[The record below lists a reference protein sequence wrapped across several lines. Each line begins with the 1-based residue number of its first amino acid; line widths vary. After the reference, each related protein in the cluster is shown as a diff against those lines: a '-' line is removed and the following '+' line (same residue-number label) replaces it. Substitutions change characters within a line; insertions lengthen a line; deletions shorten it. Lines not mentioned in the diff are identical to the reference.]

1 MFEKILV
8 ALDGSEGARR
18 ALEVA
23 VELARMYRAEL
34 HSVAVEGKLPA
45 YAATLG
51 EVDEAKAEKDAFF
64 ERIDREAVAYAA
76 AHAVEL
82 HPVKMVGDPAD
93 RVVHYAEEGGFDL
106 LVLAARGHSLAHR
119 FHLTG
124 TADKII
130 DHAPCSALLV
140 R

>member
-8 ALDGSEGARR
+8 ALDGSEGSQK
-18 ALEVA
+18 ALAAA
-23 VELARMYRAEL
+23 VELAHTFRAEL
-34 HSVAVEGKLPA
+34 HSLAVEGKLPA

-64 ERIDREAVAYAA
+64 ERIDREAVAFAA
-76 AHAVEL
+76 ARGVVL
-82 HPVKMVGDPAD
+82 QPKKMVGDPAD

-106 LVLAARGHSLAHR
+106 IVLASHGHSLAHR

-124 TADKII
+124 TADKIV
-130 DHAPCSALLV
+130 DHAPCATLLV

>member
-8 ALDGSEGARR
+8 ALDGSEGSQK
-18 ALEVA
+18 ALAAA
-23 VELARMYRAEL
+23 VELARTFHAEL
-34 HSVAVEGKLPA
+34 HSLAVEGKLPA

-64 ERIDREAVAYAA
+64 ERIDREAVDFAA
-76 AHAVEL
+76 QHGVEL
-82 HPVKMVGDPAD
+82 HPKKMVGDPAD
-93 RVVHYAEEGGFDL
+93 RVVHFAEEGGFDL
-106 LVLAARGHSLAHR
+106 IVLASHGHSLAHR

-124 TADKII
+124 TADKIV
-130 DHAPCSALLV
+130 DHAPCSTLLV

>member
-1 MFEKILV
+1 MYTKILV
-8 ALDGSEGARR
+8 ALDGSKGAQK
-18 ALEVA
+18 ALAAA
-23 VELARMYRAEL
+23 VELGRTFGAEL
-34 HSVAVEGKLPA
+34 HSLAVEGKLPA
-45 YAATLG
+45 YAASIG

-76 AHAVEL
+76 EHGVEL

-124 TADKII
+124 TADKIL
-130 DHAPCSALLV
+130 DHSPCSTLLV